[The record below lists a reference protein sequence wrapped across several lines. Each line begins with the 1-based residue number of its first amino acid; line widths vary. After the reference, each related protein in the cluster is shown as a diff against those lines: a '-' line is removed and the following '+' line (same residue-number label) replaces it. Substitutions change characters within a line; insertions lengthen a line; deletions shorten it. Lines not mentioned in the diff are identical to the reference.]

1 MKKNYEVKSREL
13 AKVNGEWTTVSV
25 SYGRRDVPETN
36 KIEGYTVE
44 GGEYKRD
51 ENGEWTT
58 VSKTY
63 KRIHDNDDD
72 NRFNKLISKVDNLIA
87 KYR

>member
-1 MKKNYEVKSREL
+1 MKQNYEVKSREL
-13 AKVNGEWTTVSV
+13 VKVNGEWTTVSV

-44 GGEYKRD
+44 GGEWKRG
-51 ENGEWTT
+51 ENGELIT

-63 KRIHDNDDD
+63 KKIHDDDDD
-72 NRFNKLISKVDNLIA
+72 NKFNKLIKKS
-87 KYR
+87 

>member
-1 MKKNYEVKSREL
+1 MKQNYEVKSRKL
-13 AKVNGEWTTVSV
+13 VKVNGEWTTVSV

-44 GGEYKRD
+44 GGEWKRD
-51 ENGEWTT
+51 ENGELIT

-63 KRIHDNDDD
+63 KKIHDDDDD
-72 NRFNKLISKVDNLIA
+72 NKFNKLIKKVDSLIA